1 MTKLQIVTGAVHQRE
16 LDIAEA
22 LGLATTPYHSEG
34 TIEQLQERVEL
45 QNKVL
50 TNVLKVM
57 FGQYQEDFSDPSYA
71 PKTDAA
77 KLEFIL
83 SGGQGTIWVHEV

>member
-1 MTKLQIVTGAVHQRE
+1 MTKFQIVTGGVYPRE
-16 LDIAEA
+16 LDIAGA
-22 LGLATTPYHSEG
+22 LDLATTPYRAQG
-34 TIEQLQERVEL
+34 TIEQLQERIEL

-50 TNVLKVM
+50 TNMLKVM

-83 SGGQGTIWVHEV
+83 AGGQGTIWVHEV